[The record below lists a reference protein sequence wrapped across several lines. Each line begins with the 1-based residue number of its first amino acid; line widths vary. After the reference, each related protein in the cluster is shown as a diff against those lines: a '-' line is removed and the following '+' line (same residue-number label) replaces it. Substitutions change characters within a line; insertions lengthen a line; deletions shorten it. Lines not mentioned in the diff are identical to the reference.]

1 MSDQGTIQ
9 AEKDSRQSDIERL
22 ARETAVPIETVHEIY
37 EIEHARLSTEARI
50 KTFVG
55 VLTRRRVKE
64 FLEARYPAVDRA
76 S

>member
-1 MSDQGTIQ
+1 MSDPIAVQ
-9 AEKDSRQSDIERL
+9 AESDSRQSDIERL

-37 EIEHARLSTEARI
+37 EMEHAKLETQARI

-55 VLTRRRVKE
+55 VLTRRRVKD
-64 FLEARYPAVDRA
+64 LLQSRRRA

>member
-1 MSDQGTIQ
+1 MEI
-9 AEKDSRQSDIERL
+9 DSRQAEIERL

-37 EIEHARLSTEARI
+37 DIEHAKLATQARI
-50 KTFVG
+50 KTYVG

-64 FLEARYPAVDRA
+64 LLQAKSRA

>member
-1 MSDQGTIQ
+1 MSDQRTIQ
-9 AEKDSRQSDIERL
+9 AESDGRQSDIERI

-37 EIEHARLSTEARI
+37 EIEHAKLETQARI

-64 FLEARYPAVDRA
+64 FLQAQNQA

>member
-1 MSDQGTIQ
+1 MTDPAMQ
-9 AEKDSRQSDIERL
+9 AEGDSRQSDIERL

-37 EIEHARLSTEARI
+37 EIEHAKLATEARI

-55 VLTRRRVKE
+55 VLTRRRVKD
-64 FLEARYPAVDRA
+64 LLQAKRRT

>member
-1 MSDQGTIQ
+1 MSDQRTIQ
-9 AEKDSRQSDIERL
+9 AESDSRQSDIERI

-37 EIEHARLSTEARI
+37 DIEHAKLETQARI
-50 KTFVG
+50 KTFIG

-64 FLEARYPAVDRA
+64 FLQAQSEP

>member
-1 MSDQGTIQ
+1 MSDQRTIQ
-9 AEKDSRQSDIERL
+9 AESDSRQSDIERI

-37 EIEHARLSTEARI
+37 DIEHAKLETQARI

-64 FLEARYPAVDRA
+64 FLQAQNEP

>member
-1 MSDQGTIQ
+1 MNDQTTVQ
-9 AEKDSRQSDIERL
+9 TESDSRQSEIERL

-37 EIEHARLSTEARI
+37 ETEHAKLIAHARI
-50 KTFVG
+50 KTYVG

-64 FLEARYPAVDRA
+64 LLQAQYCA

>member
-9 AEKDSRQSDIERL
+9 AERDSRQMEIERL
-22 ARETAVPIETVHEIY
+22 ARETAVPVETVHEIY
-37 EIEHARLSTEARI
+37 EIEHAKLATEARI

-55 VLTRRRVKE
+55 VLTRRRVKD
-64 FLEARYPAVDRA
+64 FLQAQYRAVSRA